1 MQQWRVAISVIENF
15 LWLTLKK
22 AEGVDVKLSRGKMRM
37 TKKSSQAK
45 SSASPYLM
53 ICLSLFFGMEN
64 FKKMRISL
72 TTMRGLGARRM
83 DR

>member
-1 MQQWRVAISVIENF
+1 MEQWRVAISVTENF

-22 AEGVDVKLSRGKMRM
+22 AGVDIKSSREKMRM
-37 TKKSSQAK
+37 TKKSSQTK